1 MSNSVKMFQGL
12 NPDRRTSSKV
22 LRPPGGGSSDIF
34 GLAEPPPQQ
43 KKGWPRN
50 SKNKQV
56 YINIPISIFLFPE
69 SKNGVSLKKNNLTEK
84 PVSTLA
90 FLNALPFIFFVVVAV
105 AGASTYITELSVTTS
120 NPNILVR
127 PSTPSQLH
135 HYPVKKWLLYLT
147 FSVTSQ
153 EDQVPEKEAVA
164 EAPVAAVEPA
174 AAPEPVA
181 PAAAAEPV
189 ASSNAETAA
198 AAAAEIAPATVPAAE
213 PSTEAAREAATASS
227 TPPEPEKLAAQVET
241 VTISDPVAPEASSAA
256 PSEAAAPKEQPPSAA
271 PVQEPIAQVRP
282 ARAAPPLA
290 LNPDEDIA
298 PRPAVPAKTPGGGPN
313 QAAAG
318 AGNQDRVRID
328 PSSGQIL
335 GAPAAR
341 ANRVPPGGFSS
352 GGFW

>member
-1 MSNSVKMFQGL
+1 MREVEQTAS
-12 NPDRRTSSKV
+12 TSSY
-22 LRPPGGGSSDIF
+22 LFFSFSDTKIIF
-34 GLAEPPPQQ
+34 
-43 KKGWPRN
+43 
-50 SKNKQV
+50 V
-56 YINIPISIFLFPE
+56 C
-69 SKNGVSLKKNNLTEK
+69 GVWYTKE
-84 PVSTLA
+84 
-90 FLNALPFIFFVVVAV
+90 
-105 AGASTYITELSVTTS
+105 YLS
-120 NPNILVR
+120 
-127 PSTPSQLH
+127 
-135 HYPVKKWLLYLT
+135 
-147 FSVTSQ
+147 
-153 EDQVPEKEAVA
+153 
-164 EAPVAAVEPA
+164 
-174 AAPEPVA
+174 
-181 PAAAAEPV
+181 
-189 ASSNAETAA
+189 
-198 AAAAEIAPATVPAAE
+198 
-213 PSTEAAREAATASS
+213 ATASS